1 MSGRR
6 LTSSDGS
13 PVTSSP
19 GPLTEDAAAPAAGL
33 AFDRATVGYG
43 EKPVV
48 RDASL
53 VVAAGEF
60 VGLVGPN
67 GAGKSTLLKAA
78 TGGAD
83 VLGGE
88 ITSGGISLLRMPERD
103 RARLVGVVP
112 QAPVTLFAFT
122 ARAFVEMGRHP
133 RLPRLGSLT
142 AADHA
147 IVDDVMERTDTAH
160 LAAELVDELSG
171 GDLQRLTLAQAL
183 AQQPRVLLLDE
194 PTSHLDLNH
203 ALQVLDLVRSLAD
216 EGMAV
221 LGVFHDLALAARYA
235 DRIAIVAGGLLR
247 SPAPPSE
254 ALDAATIAEVF
265 GVRAVVRTDPVTGT
279 VGVTPVLRGAE
290 LIGKRT
296 GATVGLVCGSGT
308 GAPLMRRLAKA
319 GHGVFA
325 GALNRGDVDHA
336 VAEVIGAGRIDLP
349 PFGEIGE
356 ADERLVREAYARSA
370 CVIVCETPFGR
381 PNLPNLRAAI
391 ECGRPLVLVGAMDD
405 GRDFTGG
412 DARRLWDDALAAGA
426 PRVLTGTEAV
436 EVAARLAAGT
446 EA

>member
-1 MSGRR
+1 MSGRQRTGAGR
-6 LTSSDGS
+6 L
-13 PVTSSP
+13 PVASP
-19 GPLTEDAAAPAAGL
+19 GEVPTEVAASGGAL
-33 AFDRATVGYG
+33 AFDGVTAGYG
-43 EKPVV
+43 PKPVV
-48 RDASL
+48 RGATYE
-53 VVAAGEF
+53 VAPGEF
-60 VGLVGPN
+60 VGVVGPN
-67 GAGKSTLLKAA
+67 GAGKSTLLRAV
-78 TGGAD
+78 TGDAD
-83 VLGGE
+83 VTAGDIRLGG
-88 ITSGGISLLRMPERD
+88 SSVLRMPERE
-103 RARLVGVVP
+103 RARRVGVVP
-112 QAPVTLFAFT
+112 QTPVPLFAFT
-122 ARAFVEMGRHP
+122 VRAFVEMGRHP
-133 RLPRLGSLT
+133 HLPRLGSLT

-160 LAAELVDELSG
+160 LAAERVDELSG

-235 DRIAIVAGGLLR
+235 DRIAIVADGLLR
-247 SPAPPSE
+247 PPAPPSE

-290 LIGKRT
+290 LTGKRT

-356 ADERLVREAYARSA
+356 ADERAVREAYARSA

-381 PNLPNLRAAI
+381 PNLPNLRAAV
-391 ECGRPLVLVGAMDD
+391 ECGRPLVLVGEMDD

-412 DARRLWDDALAAGA
+412 DARRLWDDALADGGR
-426 PRVLTGTEAV
+426 RVLTGTEAV